1 MDFLTQQEVSGIR
14 QDIRHGEAKQ
24 FAEKNEFE
32 RKLLGELGEEM
43 EKELE
48 NPDTKRNKE
57 FAKKYIL
64 PYLVGIEGIS
74 KINSQ
79 SIQTRIENLYE
90 DIFPLK
96 PDGLQDNK
104 VDFALNEVTTKST
117 TTEFENACRQA
128 FDDMKQAISYGISEV
143 IRLHGLIYAKS
154 LLNIVS

>member
-57 FAKKYIL
+57 FAKKYTKKKKRR
-64 PYLVGIEGIS
+64 VW
-74 KINSQ
+74 K
-79 SIQTRIENLYE
+79 ENLMR
-90 DIFPLK
+90 IFGGQK
-96 PDGLQDNK
+96 KEAD
-104 VDFALNEVTTKST
+104 
-117 TTEFENACRQA
+117 
-128 FDDMKQAISYGISEV
+128 
-143 IRLHGLIYAKS
+143 
-154 LLNIVS
+154 

>member
-57 FAKKYIL
+57 FAKKYTKKKKRR
-64 PYLVGIEGIS
+64 VW
-74 KINSQ
+74 
-79 SIQTRIENLYE
+79 RENLMR
-90 DIFPLK
+90 IFGGQK
-96 PDGLQDNK
+96 KEAD
-104 VDFALNEVTTKST
+104 
-117 TTEFENACRQA
+117 
-128 FDDMKQAISYGISEV
+128 
-143 IRLHGLIYAKS
+143 
-154 LLNIVS
+154 